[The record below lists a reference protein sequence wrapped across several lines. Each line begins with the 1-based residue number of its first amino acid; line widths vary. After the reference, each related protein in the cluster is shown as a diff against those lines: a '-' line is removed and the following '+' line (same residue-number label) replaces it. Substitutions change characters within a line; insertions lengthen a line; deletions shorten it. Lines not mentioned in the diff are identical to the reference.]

1 MKYLHSPIKL
11 ILVFCLLL
19 SISQASSA
27 ATKPFGVKPPE
38 LQSILNDYW
47 VIYGLAE
54 GEVGRNGATPAI
66 NDQTNALEWMAIKA
80 AWLDHPMRNQLID
93 MLKSVPVNGVNA
105 KGKEPNGF
113 VWADKDNEAW
123 RGMYSHYDQIPRY
136 ICAAAELWNWTRNK
150 DFLTSIL
157 PSVEAAMDY
166 MLTTMNGAK
175 GIVSCPGDANGL
187 SNVGKPTTFMDCY
200 REGHDVTW
208 INEGFYSALLAMR
221 DMEQAAGHPDKS
233 AYYQKL
239 AKSCLAQFDKVFWSV
254 QSKRYVG
261 WKDSAGKVHDYG
273 FTYVN
278 LEALARGLGDADKAY
293 MVFDWLDNGKAQATV
308 KGGHKGSRDIYQL
321 VAAPRT
327 NTVRIADADW
337 DSWSLRERPI
347 LGDFYKYGYGAITR
361 DGGTM
366 LWYGYYDVMAR
377 LRWLDADSAWN
388 RLSATLKRCQGDP
401 KFLTFGPQ
409 GTNQFRAFDMYEE
422 HFLEIG
428 SADTYQSSG
437 ILPVSVLH
445 GFMGVR
451 PTDSGLRVSPKLP
464 SSLSQLSCKGI
475 AYGKTSCDIEV
486 KRTNRIKMV
495 IMRVGVQKPDGLTF
509 ASAQPFSALDIETTG
524 TGAVKL
530 TLKRKMG
537 SFWKTIA
544 SRDISAGI
552 AVQFV
557 FADQPA
563 GNYKLE
569 MSPSKSDIHIDSL
582 IGYRNVYEVISP
594 QLGFI
599 QYVEAGNSVIIKIG
613 D

>member
-1 MKYLHSPIKL
+1 MKYPHSL
-11 ILVFCLLL
+11 IQFILMFCLLL
-19 SISQASSA
+19 SISPVYSTS
-27 ATKPFGVKPPE
+27 TRPFGLKPPLLE
-38 LQSILNDYW
+38 SLLNDYW

-54 GEVGRNGATPAI
+54 GEVGRNGATPPVS
-66 NDQTNALEWMAIKA
+66 NQTNALEWMAIKA
-80 AWLDHPMRNQLID
+80 AWLDHPMRDQLID
-93 MLKSVPVNGVNA
+93 IVKNVPVNGVNV

-113 VWADKDNEAW
+113 VWADKANEAW

-136 ICAAAELWNWTRNK
+136 ICAAAEIWNWTRDNN
-150 DFLTSIL
+150 FLTSIL
-157 PSVEAAMDY
+157 PSAESAMDY
-166 MLTTMNGAK
+166 MLTNMDGAK
-175 GIVSCPGDANGL
+175 GIVSCPGDANGI
-187 SNVGKPTTFMDCY
+187 SNVGKPTTFMDYY

-208 INEGFYSALLAMR
+208 INEGFYSALIAMR
-221 DMEQAAGHPDKS
+221 DMEQVAGHPNMS
-233 AYYQKL
+233 IRYRKL
-239 AKSCLAQFDKVFWSV
+239 ANSCSSQFDKTFWSIPA
-254 QSKRYVG
+254 KRYTG
-261 WKDSAGKVHDYG
+261 WKDSDGKVHDYG

-278 LEALARGLGDADKAY
+278 LEALARGLGDANKAY
-293 MVFDWLDNGKAQATV
+293 MIFDWLDNGKAQPTV

-327 NTVRIADADW
+327 NTIRIADADW

-409 GTNQFRAFDMYEE
+409 GTNQFRAFDMYDE

-451 PTDSGLRVSPKLP
+451 PIDFGLKVSPNLP
-464 SSLSQLSCKGI
+464 SSILQMSCRGI
-475 AYGKTSCDIEV
+475 AYGKSSCDIEI
-486 KRTNRIKMV
+486 KRTDQIRMV
-495 IMRVGVQKPDGLTF
+495 TMRTGVQKPDGISF
-509 ASAQPFSALDIETTG
+509 SATQPFSALDVETTG
-524 TGAVKL
+524 TGTAKL
-530 TLKRKMG
+530 TLKRRMG
-537 SFWKTIA
+537 SFWRAVISRNINAA
-544 SRDISAGI
+544 SPI
-552 AVQFV
+552 QFV
-557 FADQPA
+557 FSNQPA
-563 GNYKLE
+563 GYYKLE
-569 MSPSKSDIHIDSL
+569 LNPGKSEIRINNV
-582 IGYRNVYEVISP
+582 IGYRSVYEVISP

-599 QYVEAGNSVIIKIG
+599 QYVEAGNSVVIKIG